1 MYGNRFGAFLEA
13 VNSKDLSRLPSLNNP
28 TDDFVE
34 WLHRIHLQIVS
45 AKGVCLEVV
54 EAFARRAIGT
64 LAFSTLDFVCRS
76 VNPDPKDIKGG
87 KQLVQ
92 FVCPAL
98 ALNDVLYEKIISRSG
113 KGVDRLVESPEN
125 FALPASR
132 ASG

>member
-1 MYGNRFGAFLEA
+1 M
-13 VNSKDLSRLPSLNNP
+13 
-28 TDDFVE
+28 
-34 WLHRIHLQIVS
+34 
-45 AKGVCLEVV
+45 V